1 MPDTTLKLEQ
11 VQAAMAAMMA
21 KAQETPDAPVAM
33 AIVDSTGNLEAYAK
47 MDNLRMFSR
56 RHALRKAY
64 TAAIMGLNT
73 GAHAER
79 LHGQGRSISEL
90 GDPNLTHGQG
100 GLVIM
105 QGRRNPRRHRRRRLP
120 QRPVRR
126 RPRPRRPRSHEPLGV
141 NDSPAHPEPV
151 EGFPHD
157 GEDQDRGEKRRSRA
171 GGNLE
176 PVRKKPLPPRR
187 GKVRMGVNDSP
198 AHPEP
203 VEGFPIWSLRQLDSP
218 PAGQYY

>member
-1 MPDTTLKLEQ
+1 MADQELKLEHIQ
-11 VQAAMAAMMA
+11 RAMAAMMS

-33 AIVDSTGNLEAYAK
+33 AIVDATGNLEAYAK

-105 QGRRNPRRHRRRRLP
+105 KDG
-120 QRPVRR
+120 VI
-126 RPRPRRPRSHEPLGV
+126 LGGIGV
-141 NDSPAHPEPV
+141 GGYPSGQSD
-151 EGFPHD
+151 
-157 GEDQDRGEKRRSRA
+157 EDLARVG
-171 GGNLE
+171 LE
-176 PVRKKPLPPRR
+176 AL
-187 GKVRMGVNDSP
+187 G
-198 AHPEP
+198 
-203 VEGFPIWSLRQLDSP
+203 I
-218 PAGQYY
+218 